1 MEPSFDLDINNYT
14 SEDLLNFFKLGNTFS
29 LEELAKKEYELATS
43 ILSVDNKKY
52 NPKMEDKIPGIN
64 FNSKRVQIVAAF
76 EEALRH
82 GFKIR
87 SSRMLNELNTFVYV
101 NGRPDHLKGQHD
113 DLIMACAMPI
123 YVAENSFSLLE
134 RAESQ
139 TKSMLESWT
148 VQEHQPTNS
157 VRDFNPAL
165 PASNNRGE
173 RPGTFNP
180 QPQDYAKYSWLF
192 GR

>member
-1 MEPSFDLDINNYT
+1 
-14 SEDLLNFFKLGNTFS
+14 
-29 LEELAKKEYELATS
+29 
-43 ILSVDNKKY
+43 
-52 NPKMEDKIPGIN
+52 MEDKIPGIN

-173 RPGTFNP
+173 RPGTYNP